1 MDALS
6 QNKAINILRKIPL
19 FAGLESQD
27 YQLLL
32 GICKIGR
39 YHVGNVVFRE
49 NEPSTAMYVQ
59 LSGETELESNS
70 NGNVYRMGPGDL
82 FGEIGVISH
91 AQRTATATISQD
103 ATLLELD
110 KDKFEF
116 LQGQNPLVMARI
128 LRNIAK
134 VLAERLINSGSHR
147 YIL

>member
-19 FAGLESQD
+19 FAGLENQD

-32 GICKIGR
+32 GICKIGH

-49 NEPSTAMYVQ
+49 NDPSKAMYVQ
-59 LSGETELESNS
+59 LSGETELESRTS
-70 NGNVYRMGPGDL
+70 GSIYRMGPGDL

-91 AQRTATATISQD
+91 AQRSATATISQD
-103 ATLLELD
+103 AMLLELD

-128 LRNIAK
+128 LRNVAK